1 MRVKHQFLPP
11 SQMRRVALLALGI
24 ALAPCLMAPV
34 WAENFNL
41 DSVDFAN
48 SDAGMRIV
56 LHTGSIVPVQKVL
69 ISENKVILDVDQVN
83 SGETVRT
90 NFAGATNVS
99 HVIMQPLND
108 HKIRMI
114 IRGEGLSAPTVA
126 FYGAGSSSDGGGLS
140 AEESSK
146 LSMETS
152 AALHRQQES
161 GMQAAVNTDKLVK
174 APLGERPAVDHPPLQ
189 DEPIAYGGFVESKP
203 SQSDHRNGKL
213 DLKPTE
219 TGPLALHA
227 SEVPTSASN
236 DFLAQMTTG
245 KWDKYIPY
253 GLLALVMLGAGAFV
267 RHKLTQLNP
276 VENGFEDLLEEQQQ
290 QQGKRASFREM
301 ADAYR
306 SKHDEKRTEP
316 SGANRK
322 ANSDS
327 MIGLRGLNQQDL
339 AEQDE
344 SPLPVQRPILDLDEP
359 PKANT
364 LEQILAAMQAAN
376 QPKKPMG
383 VPAPKKQA
391 VNQYMQ
397 AQAPQGKPKTRQ
409 AADEAMLQEMKR
421 AQMAQQ
427 ELQQQVRQ
435 QHAAQAAAQANNPG
449 YTPVNR
455 AAAAKKAV
463 KTPNFQTM
471 PSGNAVNAK
480 NPPTPNR
487 TANAN
492 PAPTQRGY
500 VPGTPKGSPVT
511 KASPQQGPL
520 PGNPEVLNFLR
531 NVAELMEKDG
541 KADIA
546 KSIHKN
552 LGTKNIGIPQ

>member
-11 SQMRRVALLALGI
+11 SQARRIWLLALGI

-41 DSVDFAN
+41 ESVDF
-48 SDAGMRIV
+48 SDTDAGMRIV

-69 ISENKVILDVDQVN
+69 ISDSKVILDIDQVN
-83 SGETVRT
+83 AGETVRT
-90 NFAGATNVS
+90 NFSGASNVS

-114 IRGEGLSAPTVA
+114 IRGDGLSAPTVA

-140 AEESSK
+140 AEESAR
-146 LSMETS
+146 LSMETN
-152 AALHRQQES
+152 AALHRQQDA
-161 GMQAAVNTDKLVK
+161 GMQSAVNTDKSAKSQNGVT
-174 APLGERPAVDHPPLQ
+174 PAVDNLALQ
-189 DEPIAYGGFVESKP
+189 DEPIAFGGFVDGKSG
-203 SQSDHRNGKL
+203 HGNGKL

-219 TGPLALHA
+219 TGILSLHTTEA
-227 SEVPTSASN
+227 PGVGSDV
-236 DFLAQMTTG
+236 LAQMTSG
-245 KWDKYIPY
+245 KLDKYIPY
-253 GLLALVMLGAGAFV
+253 GLLALVMLGAGVFV

-276 VENGFEDLLEEQQQ
+276 AAHGFEDLLEEQQH
-290 QQGKRASFREM
+290 GKKASFREM

-306 SKHDEKRTEP
+306 NKHDDKRVEP
-316 SGANRK
+316 ANNRK
-322 ANSDS
+322 NHADS
-327 MIGLRGLNQQDL
+327 MIGLRGLHQQELDDIMPAPRPPL
-339 AEQDE
+339 EAEE
-344 SPLPVQRPILDLDEP
+344 TSSP
-359 PKANT
+359 NT

-397 AQAPQGKPKTRQ
+397 AQAPKGNAKSRH

-421 AQMAQQ
+421 AQVAQQ
-427 ELQQQVRQ
+427 ELQQQARKQ
-435 QHAAQAAAQANNPG
+435 NAAQANKPG

-463 KTPNFQTM
+463 KTPTFQTV
-471 PSGNAVNAK
+471 PSGNAVNSK
-480 NPPTPNR
+480 NPTPNR
-487 TANAN
+487 AANVSPN

-500 VPGTPKGSPVT
+500 APVTPKAAANPPSAKPAGQ
-511 KASPQQGPL
+511 APL
-520 PGNPEVLNFLR
+520 QAGNPEVLNFLR

-541 KADIA
+541 KGDIA

-552 LGTKNIGIPQ
+552 LGTKNLGLTQ